1 MGFKFNKELPRDLQ
15 VKTILQNFDKKQ
27 AECDALRKENAKLE
41 EEIKQKEILYKNM
54 LDRFNGKKSDS
65 ENWEHKYKVLK
76 NEYKM
81 RGEKYTN
88 LLNKYNKMKSVLD
101 SVRGAICGAYNKID
115 DFCTEIGI
123 AKSASLD
130 NSEDKPIDELPY
142 DSQEKKFISYVR
154 DMIASFR
161 LTGTLT
167 GISKIALRYGVT
179 SLTKE
184 KFFMFGLDKADVT
197 DDQILE
203 VYKKIKKK

>member
-123 AKSASLD
+123 AKSSSLD
-130 NSEDKPIDELPY
+130 TSEGKPIDELPY
-142 DSQEKKFISYVR
+142 DSQEKKFICYVR